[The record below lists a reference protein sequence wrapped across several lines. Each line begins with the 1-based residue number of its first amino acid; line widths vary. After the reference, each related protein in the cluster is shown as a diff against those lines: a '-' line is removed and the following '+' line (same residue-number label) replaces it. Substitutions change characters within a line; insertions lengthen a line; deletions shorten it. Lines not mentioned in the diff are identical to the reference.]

1 MWKLFFNFDI
11 ENIEKNYKNNKDNNK
26 FSNRNPMISVKSKIL
41 NLGTL
46 VMKPKGRGLLKLDGE
61 MATVTISKTK
71 IEEIFPVKE
80 VSNSFSCFI
89 KVYDKDISN
98 LFRLIVQVN
107 ANVEVIKKLLIEM
120 NIEDL
125 SVSHYL

>member
-46 VMKPKGRGLLKLDGE
+46 VMTPKGIGLLKLDGE
-61 MATVTISKTK
+61 MATITISKTK

-120 NIEDL
+120 KFEDL

>member
-1 MWKLFFNFDI
+1 
-11 ENIEKNYKNNKDNNK
+11 
-26 FSNRNPMISVKSKIL
+26 MISVKSKIL

-46 VMKPKGRGLLKLDGE
+46 VMTPKGIGLLKLDGE

-80 VSNSFSCFI
+80 VSNSFTCFI
-89 KVYDKDISN
+89 KVYDKYISN
-98 LFRLIVQVN
+98 LFRLIVPVKP
-107 ANVEVIKKLLIEM
+107 NVEIIKNLLIEM
-120 NIEDL
+120 NIDNL